1 MTKSRKG
8 AAKAAG
14 FEANLKRLEQIVEQL
29 EKGDIDLEKSLELYE
44 QGAKL
49 TEACRKQLQE
59 AETRIEKLRP
69 VGDGLDA
76 EPLEPDA

>member
-8 AAKAAG
+8 AAKAG
-14 FEANLKRLEQIVEQL
+14 FEANLKRLEQIVEEL
-29 EKGDIDLEKSLELYE
+29 EKGDIELEKSLDLYE

-49 TEACRKQLQE
+49 IEACRKQIAE

-69 VGDGLDA
+69 ASDGLEA
-76 EPLEPDA
+76 GPLEPDE